1 MHTYFI
7 QMMTKQLFTTQENHY
22 SFFDQKTW
30 IKRDSGLFDVMI
42 GAYDWAEVY
51 ELVGNYLLYEP

>member
-1 MHTYFI
+1 
-7 QMMTKQLFTTQENHY
+7 MMTKQLFTTQENHY

-30 IKRDSGLFDVMI
+30 IKGDSGLFDVMI